1 MSDELRKLMD
11 DYAAGVG
18 QLREAVLG
26 MTPEQLAARPIPG
39 KWSTQEVVCHL
50 VDFEI
55 INSERIQRTIA
66 FDNPTVFGADPDPL
80 LKMMHY
86 DKRDVEAELVL
97 FESLRN
103 HVAGILRKLSADDWR
118 RTLTHSEDGQL
129 TLKQLVERT
138 TRHVPHHLPYIAEKR
153 AALAK

>member
-1 MSDELRKLMD
+1 MSDELKKLMD
-11 DYAAGVG
+11 DYVAGTG
-18 QLREAVLG
+18 QLREALLG
-26 MTPEQLAARPIPG
+26 MTPEQLAARPIEG

-80 LKMMHY
+80 SKRMHY

-97 FESLRN
+97 LESLRR
-103 HVAGILRKLSADDWR
+103 HMATILRNLSAEQWNR
-118 RTLTHSEDGQL
+118 PVMHSEDGQL
-129 TLKQLVERT
+129 TLQQLVERT
-138 TRHVPHHLPYIAEKR
+138 TRHVPHHLPFIAEKR